1 MHRSRIHLLN
11 HGSPRG
17 FTLVELLVV
26 IGILIILTAM
36 TLSLVNVTQDED
48 RVREGAAQ
56 VQSYLE
62 GARDRAIHAGEPRGI
77 RFLPDTQNPDVATSM
92 IYVGA
97 PEIYGDGDR
106 IQMFRNAGSSFDELF
121 PQRGWDE
128 LVARGLITDGAPILI
143 GPTNNDISQ
152 FFTIRVI
159 PKPAMPPIPRG
170 QPVNRYYLTKRYPQG
185 PPATATSLRY
195 SIPLYYRMP
204 LQPTVLPNQEPRQL
218 PRGVVIDLN
227 HSLRPK
233 TWGSPG
239 NYGTMDV
246 LFSPNGTVTG
256 LVASAGVIHLI
267 VADQVDVDRGI
278 PPGYQ
283 TYDDPNDMPDAGFV
297 QRQGNERIVSLR
309 TQTGNISVHNTD
321 PTDDKDSS
329 GSMGSD
335 NIPDDVFRYAALG
348 ETAK

>member
-1 MHRSRIHLLN
+1 M
-11 HGSPRG
+11 P
-17 FTLVELLVV
+17 
-26 IGILIILTAM
+26 
-36 TLSLVNVTQDED
+36 
-48 RVREGAAQ
+48 
-56 VQSYLE
+56 
-62 GARDRAIHAGEPRGI
+62 
-77 RFLPDTQNPDVATSM
+77 
-92 IYVGA
+92 A
-97 PEIYGDGDR
+97 P
-106 IQMFRNAGSSFDELF
+106 
-121 PQRGWDE
+121 
-128 LVARGLITDGAPILI
+128 
-143 GPTNNDISQ
+143 
-152 FFTIRVI
+152 
-159 PKPAMPPIPRG
+159 PPG
-170 QPVNRYYLTKRYPQG
+170 QPRYRFFLTKRYPKG
-185 PPATATSLRY
+185 PTPTPSRY
-195 SIPLYYRMP
+195 SERLYYRMP

-233 TWGSPG
+233 TWGSPR

-283 TYDDPNDMPDAGFV
+283 TYDDMSGAGPV